1 MLVKSLEV
9 TKWRFKMA
17 LVDKDHMTEL
27 RPASD
32 AKSTAET
39 AADDVQ
45 LMALAHAINSAS
57 NCGEY
62 RTVFQENISAENKK
76 ELESKGYV
84 LKAAGIADSE
94 RGTIISWK

>member
-17 LVDKDHMTEL
+17 LVDKDHMTIL
-27 RPASD
+27 RPASE

-39 AADDVQ
+39 AEDDIQ

-62 RTVFQENISAENKK
+62 RTVFQENIRAKNKE
-76 ELESKGYV
+76 ELESKGYT
-84 LKAAGIADSE
+84 LRAAGIADSE